1 MERSRLE
8 PAHERRSP
16 DARQIQVFKVKDM
29 NMHGG
34 SGRKGSTEIL
44 KRAGVMGLASDH
56 TG

>member
-16 DARQIQVFKVKDM
+16 VFKVKVM

-44 KRAGVMGLASDH
+44 KRAGAMALASDH

>member
-16 DARQIQVFKVKDM
+16 DARQIQVFKVKVM
-29 NMHGG
+29 SMRGG

-44 KRAGVMGLASDH
+44 KRAGAMALTSDH